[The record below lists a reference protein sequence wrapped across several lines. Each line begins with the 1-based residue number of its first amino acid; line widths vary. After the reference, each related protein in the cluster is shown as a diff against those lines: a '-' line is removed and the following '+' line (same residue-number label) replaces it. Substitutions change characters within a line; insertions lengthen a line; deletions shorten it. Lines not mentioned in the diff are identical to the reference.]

1 MFTKDAVERIA
12 AEVII
17 FGIAGILFFPGH
29 GTAAEAEQAAQRN
42 AEGRSVV
49 DANDAADRAG
59 YWTTVDYVKEVED
72 FKPNEQFYKKP
83 FMLQGLNFA
92 APFKVNLLLKNS
104 LTKETSFSEETLMM
118 PQGYEAR
125 HFVRNIDGKDYLFVE
140 WMTPAARRAAKNPEY
155 YVLVQQSPDMVPAVN
170 ASPVGRWEAVDFVKN
185 IEDFKPG
192 EKQYDGD
199 LFLKNMTFF
208 KNGQTGGPWTWKGD
222 QLWHPGDRSNAKL
235 AIYTIYNTDYLF
247 MEWMSGDV
255 ITGGQKPSYYVF
267 KRAK

>member
-1 MFTKDAVERIA
+1 MFTQSAVKSKPA
-12 AEVII
+12 QGMLFVIT
-17 FGIAGILFFPGH
+17 GILFLTCP
-29 GTAAEAEQAAQRN
+29 GTAAQSEQAAQRDPE
-42 AEGRSVV
+42 AAVV
-49 DANDAADRAG
+49 KDANDVAERTG
-59 YWTTVDYVKEVED
+59 YWTTVDCVKEIEV
-72 FKPNEQFYKKP
+72 FKPNEPIYKKP

-92 APFKVNLLLKNS
+92 APSKVNLLLKNS

-155 YVLVQQSPDMVPAVN
+155 YVLVQQSPDMVPAAN